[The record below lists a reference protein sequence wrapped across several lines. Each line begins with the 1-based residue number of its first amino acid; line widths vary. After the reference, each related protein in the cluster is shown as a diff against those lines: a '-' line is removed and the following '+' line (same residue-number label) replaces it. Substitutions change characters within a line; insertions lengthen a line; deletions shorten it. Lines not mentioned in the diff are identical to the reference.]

1 MDAPLAWLGKAL
13 VVVGCAVAATG
24 LLLWGLSRLGL
35 GDGLPGDIVARRGGW
50 TFYFPIVSCLLLSVL
65 VSLVLYLISAA
76 KR

>member
-13 VVVGCAVAATG
+13 VVVGLAVAATG

-35 GDGLPGDIVARRGGW
+35 GGGLPGDVVIRRGGW
-50 TFYFPIVSCLLLSVL
+50 SLYFPIVTCLLLSVV

-76 KR
+76 RR